1 MPIYLLGLALDV
13 LCIVHIMRSGAE
25 RFWIYV
31 ILFLPGVGPAA
42 YFFAEI
48 LPGLVD
54 TRTGRGLARSARN
67 TLDKH
72 GGVRRRL
79 AALEIADTTEN
90 RRQLAEEYVAIGNLD
105 EAIPLYESTLTG
117 IHADDPALLMGYA
130 RALYGKGDPVKALE
144 ALDHLKQA
152 NPDFESN
159 DGHLLYA
166 KCLEGVGRLGEA
178 LEEYQS
184 LSTYATGEEARCR
197 YAMLLQQKGEIDAA
211 RKVFAEIQ
219 ARAKR
224 ATRHYRSTER
234 EWIEIARRLG
244 PAA

>member
-1 MPIYLLGLALDV
+1 MLYLFDVALVV
-13 LCIVHIMRSGAE
+13 LCIAHIMRTGAE
-25 RFWIYV
+25 RYWIYIV
-31 ILFLPGVGPAA
+31 MIPGAGPVA

-48 LPGLVD
+48 LPSLLD
-54 TRTGRGLARSARN
+54 TRTGHGLARSARK

-72 GGVRRRL
+72 RGVRRRL
-79 AALEIADTTEN
+79 AALDMADTTEN
-90 RRQLAEEYVAIGNLD
+90 RRQLAEEYIAIGNLD

-130 RALYGKGDPVKALE
+130 RALYGTGDPGKALA
-144 ALDHLKQA
+144 ALDHLKQT
-152 NPDFESN
+152 NPEFESN

-178 LEEYQS
+178 LEEFQA
-184 LSTYATGEEARCR
+184 LSAYATGEEARCR

-219 ARAKR
+219 ARARR

-234 EWIEIARRLG
+234 EWIEIATRLG
-244 PAA
+244 PAG